1 MGIPGGRVLSRVHR
15 AFGGVGRGI
24 NPSTHNDGFAVDN
37 DVQRD
42 FDDTE
47 GSSGYKMEVSEV
59 VGVQVNVVG
68 VAAMPLHTTWYS
80 RSALLPSSYGHIE

>member
-15 AFGGVGRGI
+15 AFGGVGRGVCLT
-24 NPSTHNDGFAVDN
+24 THHDEFVVEN
-37 DVQRD
+37 DVERD
-42 FDDTE
+42 VVDTE

-68 VAAMPLHTTWYS
+68 VAAMPLHTTWDS
-80 RSALLPSSYGHIE
+80 HSALLPSS